1 MVLLTSMNAVQ
12 LIGQRLNF
20 NIGKVSLSPSYIQAG
35 AIIFL
40 LFLLI
45 LSFAQLRKHFV
56 NWSLKGALFGIFFGF
71 IFALFLEGFLI
82 IGGRT
87 ALTELIGWKNAP
99 KPIVNVLDAGRNKLV
114 EVLGVADEI
123 PSSVAKENIEAL
135 DIIDLFQSLNP
146 QEAKKVKNL
155 ICR

>member
-1 MVLLTSMNAVQ
+1 MNAIQV
-12 LIGQRLNF
+12 IGQRLNF
-20 NIGKVSLSPSYIQAG
+20 DIGKISFSPSYIQAG
-35 AIIFL
+35 AIVIL

-45 LSFAQLRKHFV
+45 LSLAQLRKYFV

-99 KPIVNVLDAGRNKLV
+99 KPIVNLLDAGRSKLV
-114 EVLGVADEI
+114 EVLGVTDEI
-123 PSSVAKENIEAL
+123 PSSVAKENTKAL

-146 QEAKKVKNL
+146 QEASKAKKI
-155 ICR
+155 ICQP

>member
-1 MVLLTSMNAVQ
+1 MNAAQV
-12 LIGQRLNF
+12 IGQRLNF
-20 NIGKVSLSPSYIQAG
+20 DIGKISFSPSYIQAG
-35 AIIFL
+35 AIVLL
-40 LFLLI
+40 LFLLV
-45 LSFAQLRKHFV
+45 LSMAQLRKYFV

-99 KPIVNVLDAGRNKLV
+99 KPIVNILDAGRSKLV
-114 EVLGVADEI
+114 EVLGVTDEI
-123 PSSVAKENIEAL
+123 PSLSAKESIKAL
-135 DIIDLFQSLNP
+135 DFIDLFQSLNP
-146 QEAKKVKNL
+146 SEGKKVKNL